1 MKKYFYLMSLMLGLM
16 VGSFGLV
23 ACGDDDD
30 KDSSGGGGGGTPSTE
45 VDTDKL
51 IGLWYGID
59 ENSENKVCIFSV
71 NFMANGVGSYTEIK
85 ARAKHNW
92 EPEGEAAEMTWLLSG
107 VTVKFLVTIPDKG
120 TVERKADILNMT
132 DNEITIKRYLDE
144 GTDVM
149 TLKRAKNEEEVFM
162 VFAQLVAEKSTS
174 EPGDVI
180 ADDLIGVWYGID
192 ENSDNKVMVFCINFM
207 DNGEG
212 EYSELKAK
220 AKNNW
225 EPEAQSAQMTWQL
238 ENNTMRLIVNI
249 PDEGPVERKADI
261 LNQTENEITIKR
273 YLEEGTDEMVI
284 KRAENEQEVAR
295 IFWGLVENRKN

>member
-1 MKKYFYLMSLMLGLM
+1 MSLMLGLM

-92 EPEGEAAEMTWLLSG
+92 EPEGEAAQMTWLLSG

-162 VFAQLVAEKSTS
+162 VFAQLVAEKSSTES
-174 EPGDVI
+174 GDVI

-192 ENSDNKVMVFCINFM
+192 ENSDNKVNVFCIRFA

-212 EYSELKAK
+212 YYSELKAK

-225 EPEAQSAQMTWQL
+225 QPEAESAEMSWELDGVTVRFFV
-238 ENNTMRLIVNI
+238 TI
-249 PDEGPVERKADI
+249 PDKGTLERKADI
-261 LNQTENEITIKR
+261 LNVTENEITIKR

-284 KRAENEQEVAR
+284 KRAEDEDEVGR
-295 IFWGLVENRKN
+295 IFWGLVEKRKN